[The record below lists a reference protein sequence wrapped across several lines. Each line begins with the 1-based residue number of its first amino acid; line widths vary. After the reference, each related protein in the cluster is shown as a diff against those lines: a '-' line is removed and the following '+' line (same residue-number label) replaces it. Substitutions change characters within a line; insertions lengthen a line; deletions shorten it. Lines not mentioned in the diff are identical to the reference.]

1 MVQDM
6 HSFLYEYFST
16 EVLALHA
23 SRCHA
28 AQVE

>member
-1 MVQDM
+1 MDPNM
-6 HSFLYEYFST
+6 YSFLIEYYSS

-23 SRCHA
+23 SMCRA

>member
-1 MVQDM
+1 MVQNM
-6 HSFLYEYFST
+6 HSFLSEYFSS

-23 SRCHA
+23 NRCRA